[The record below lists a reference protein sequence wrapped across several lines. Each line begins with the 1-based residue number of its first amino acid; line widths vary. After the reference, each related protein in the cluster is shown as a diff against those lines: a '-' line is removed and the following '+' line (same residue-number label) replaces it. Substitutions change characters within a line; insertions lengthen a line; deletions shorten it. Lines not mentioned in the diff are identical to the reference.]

1 VTIVEERYVSTTNL
15 VRHYTTL
22 HNTPVHSIELCVLPV
37 ADCLVRD
44 ERNGTAWKVERERQ
58 HTTNNYATRC

>member
-1 VTIVEERYVSTTNL
+1 MYRQLILFGTTL
-15 VRHYTTL
+15 HYTTRL
-22 HNTPVHSIELCVLPV
+22 YTLLNCVCCLLPIV
-37 ADCLVRD
+37 LVRD

>member
-1 VTIVEERYVSTTNL
+1 
-15 VRHYTTL
+15 
-22 HNTPVHSIELCVLPV
+22 LPV